1 MTTITEDIIFDPD
14 LSYEEQSEA
23 FLEYA
28 QEVFDAIDFTD
39 MSNLVDKTCSWI
51 DEQDG
56 LKFTATR
63 VFTNT
68 KWYTVKSHT
77 FSVEEI
83 EEEDE

>member
-28 QEVFDAIDFTD
+28 QEVFDTIDFTD
-39 MSNLVDKTCSWI
+39 MSNLVDKTCSWTV
-51 DEQDG
+51 EQDG

-63 VFTNT
+63 VFINT
-68 KWYTVKSHT
+68 KRYTVKSHA
-77 FSVEEI
+77 FAVEEI
-83 EEEDE
+83 EEDE

>member
-1 MTTITEDIIFDPD
+1 MTTITDDIIFDPD

-23 FLEYA
+23 FLTYA
-28 QEVFDAIDFTD
+28 QEVFATIDFTD
-39 MSNLVDKTCSWI
+39 MSDLVDDTCTWTV
-51 DEQDG
+51 EQDG

-63 VFTNT
+63 VYINV

-83 EEEDE
+83 EEEV